1 MTPPDPNLAPPAAPP
16 AGVPPQ
22 YGPPISLDLAKRVVS
37 AAEAFAK
44 ARGWPVVIAV
54 FDSTG
59 HLTVLHRLDQANLGA
74 VELAQRKAETAVRFR
89 RPTKVFEEIVA
100 GGGMRLLSVAS
111 DIIALE
117 GGLPLLRDG
126 LVIGSIGVSGMAS
139 GDDAQV
145 AAAGA
150 SAL

>member
-1 MTPPDPNLAPPAAPP
+1 MTTTESKPAPPPP
-16 AGVPPQ
+16 PGGVPPQ
-22 YGPPISLDLAKRVVS
+22 YGAPITLKAAQRVVS

-44 ARGWPVVIAV
+44 AKGWPVVIAV

-100 GGGMRLLSVAS
+100 GGGMRLLSVAA

-117 GGLPLLRDG
+117 GGLPLMKDG
-126 LVIGSIGVSGMAS
+126 LVVGSIGVSGMAS

-145 AAAGA
+145 AQAGA
-150 SAL
+150 NAL

>member
-1 MTPPDPNLAPPAAPP
+1 MTTTESKPAPPPP
-16 AGVPPQ
+16 PGGVPPQ
-22 YGPPISLDLAKRVVS
+22 YGAPITLEAAQRVVS

-44 ARGWPVVIAV
+44 AKGWPVVIAV

-100 GGGMRLLSVAS
+100 GGGMRLLSVAA

-117 GGLPLLRDG
+117 GGLPLMKDG
-126 LVIGSIGVSGMAS
+126 LVVGSIGVSGMAS

-145 AAAGA
+145 AQAGA
-150 SAL
+150 NAL

>member
-1 MTPPDPNLAPPAAPP
+1 MTIAQPPPPP
-16 AGVPPQ
+16 AGIPPQ
-22 YGPPISLDLAKRVVS
+22 YGPPITLEVAKRVAL
-37 AAEAFAK
+37 AAEAFAEK
-44 ARGWPVVIAV
+44 QGWPVVIAI

-59 HLTVLHRLDQANLGA
+59 HLVVLLRRDQSNLGA

-117 GGLPLLRDG
+117 GGLPLLKDG
-126 LVIGSIGVSGMAS
+126 FVIGSIGVSGLTS
-139 GDDAQV
+139 GEDAQV
-145 AAAGA
+145 AQAGVAA
-150 SAL
+150 L

>member
-1 MTPPDPNLAPPAAPP
+1 MTSPEVAAPP
-16 AGVPPQ
+16 PGIPPE
-22 YGPPISLDLAKRVVS
+22 YGPPITLERAKRVVD
-37 AAEAFAK
+37 AAETYAK
-44 ARGWPVVIAV
+44 SKGFPVVIAV

-59 HLTVLHRLDQANLGA
+59 HLAVLHRLDQSNLGA

-117 GGLPLLRDG
+117 GGLPLLDG
-126 LVIGSIGVSGMAS
+126 GRVIGSIGVSGLTSAE
-139 GDDAQV
+139 DAEV
-145 AAAGA
+145 ARAGAAA
-150 SAL
+150 L